1 MSEKQGSN
9 SFFWGFVAGAAATA
23 VYTLLKTPRSGREII
38 EQARTQANQML
49 GRSQNVAYDWQQ
61 ATPSAA
67 QSWQSQ
73 AEDLAQQAQRAAADA
88 AQTAQE
94 QAGQAAAAGQ
104 AAVEDLAE
112 AASQTL
118 ES

>member
-38 EQARTQANQML
+38 EQVKTQANQML
-49 GRSQNVAYDWQQ
+49 GRSQNAAYDWQQ

-73 AEDLAQQAQRAAADA
+73 AEDLAHQAQRAATDA
-88 AQTAQE
+88 AQAAQE

-118 ES
+118 EA